1 MVLAGLGVAWLLRGG
16 DAAVAAVGGEA
27 PDFTVELIEGGTF
40 TLSESRGR
48 PVVVN
53 LWASW
58 CAPCRTEIPDISA
71 YADANPEV
79 DVIGVAVRDVEGDAR
94 AFADS
99 IGASYPLA
107 LGTPDVEDAYPSI
120 GLPATYVIDADGVVV
135 EVVNGVV
142 DEEMLEQLVS

>member
-1 MVLAGLGVAWLLRGG
+1 M
-16 DAAVAAVGGEA
+16 AAVGGEA

-94 AFADS
+94 AFADG

-107 LGTPDVEDAYPSI
+107 LGTPQVEDAYPSI

>member
-1 MVLAGLGVAWLLRGG
+1 
-16 DAAVAAVGGEA
+16 
-27 PDFTVELIEGGTF
+27 
-40 TLSESRGR
+40 
-48 PVVVN
+48 VVVN

-94 AFADS
+94 AFADG

-107 LGTPDVEDAYPSI
+107 LGTPQVEDAYPSI